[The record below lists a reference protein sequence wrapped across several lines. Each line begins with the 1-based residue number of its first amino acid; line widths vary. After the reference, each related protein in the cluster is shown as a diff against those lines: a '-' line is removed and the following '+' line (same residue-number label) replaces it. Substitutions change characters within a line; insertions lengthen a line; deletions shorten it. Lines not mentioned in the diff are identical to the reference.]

1 MNKKTDSYNVVQELL
16 DKTNEEIKK
25 MPPVNIL
32 VAGKTGVGKST
43 LINNV
48 FREKL
53 ADTGIGK
60 PITKHLRKITKEGMP
75 ISLYDTRGLEL
86 DKAVQKQVKSEIFK
100 LIEENKE
107 SKDAIHVAYYCIQA
121 SSARIEPSEE
131 EFINELAEKMPV
143 ILVLTKAVGK
153 PAKDFQD
160 YLERQNL
167 AVAFIQRVMSEP
179 LEINEEVTI
188 DEYGLKDLI
197 QKTLNILPED
207 AHHAFLNA
215 QQADIER
222 KTKAARRWAARYIA
236 TTFGVG
242 FTPIPFGDASVLV
255 PMQVTMLAHI
265 TAIFGI
271 SLDKSSMVSIIGAI
285 GGTGGATYAGKTIV
299 SNAFKFIPG
308 IGTVIGGVISGA
320 TASALTSA
328 LAYSYIE
335 VLTFVSMN
343 EKTGE
348 KVSAKQIKELM
359 QERFGKKMKLSK
371 DEMDIDQLDYTEDSR
386 DQEDKSGIFQKSMRA
401 VRKMID
407 KRKK

>member
-1 MNKKTDSYNVVQELL
+1 
-16 DKTNEEIKK
+16 
-25 MPPVNIL
+25 
-32 VAGKTGVGKST
+32 
-43 LINNV
+43 
-48 FREKL
+48 
-53 ADTGIGK
+53 
-60 PITKHLRKITKEGMP
+60 
-75 ISLYDTRGLEL
+75 
-86 DKAVQKQVKSEIFK
+86 
-100 LIEENKE
+100 
-107 SKDAIHVAYYCIQA
+107 
-121 SSARIEPSEE
+121 
-131 EFINELAEKMPV
+131 
-143 ILVLTKAVGK
+143 
-153 PAKDFQD
+153 
-160 YLERQNL
+160 
-167 AVAFIQRVMSEP
+167 
-179 LEINEEVTI
+179 
-188 DEYGLKDLI
+188 
-197 QKTLNILPED
+197 
-207 AHHAFLNA
+207 
-215 QQADIER
+215 
-222 KTKAARRWAARYIA
+222 
-236 TTFGVG
+236 
-242 FTPIPFGDASVLV
+242 
-255 PMQVTMLAHI
+255 MQVTMLAHI